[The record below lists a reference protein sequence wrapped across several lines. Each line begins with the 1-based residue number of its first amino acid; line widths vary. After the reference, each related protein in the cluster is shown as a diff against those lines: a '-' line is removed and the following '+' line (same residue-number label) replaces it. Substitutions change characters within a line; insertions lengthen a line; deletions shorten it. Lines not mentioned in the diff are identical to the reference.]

1 MPDDGHSFDLATA
14 VAGGPE
20 HWTAQVDPGWT
31 VAGRPNGGYL
41 LALATR
47 AALEAAGQPHPLAV
61 SAHFLAPSDL
71 GPAELE
77 VRRLRAGR
85 NLSTA
90 RVTLVQEGAARLE
103 ALVTAGRIDP
113 DADPGWRRSAGPDGL
128 APVEDCVPGRP
139 ELPGGMR
146 ANLLEHIDLRLDP
159 ATLGWV
165 GGRPGGTMDMRGW
178 VRFADGRAADPLSLL
193 QVVDAL
199 PPTSFDLGL
208 ASWAPTVELT
218 VYLRGLP
225 TPGWLACVVR
235 GQLWQGGW
243 FDEEAEV
250 WDSAGRLVAQSRQ
263 LAGARP
269 AAARPAV
276 AMTDLARLDGPGT
289 AAVADRLVEV
299 YRAAMGAAPFH
310 ETEVEAGFFADELA
324 GELEEPG
331 FRCWL
336 ASDGDQVVGFA
347 YGYETPEVPPEGWSG
362 LVREAVGP
370 DAAERW
376 LEGQFAVVWIAVRPD
391 RRGRGLGRDLLERLL
406 AGAGTERAWLITH
419 DLDTPARGLY
429 RSLGFQELGRG
440 PLGWHD
446 AQRVVLGAELPPT
459 GPPGR

>member
-1 MPDDGHSFDLATA
+1 MAEDGPAETATGHSFDLATA
-14 VAGGPE
+14 VRGGPE
-20 HWTAQVDPGWT
+20 RWTAEIDPGWT

-85 NLSTA
+85 SLSTA

-103 ALVTAGRIDP
+103 ALVTAGRMDP
-113 DADPGWRRSAGPDGL
+113 DADPGWRRAAGPDGL

-159 ATLGWV
+159 ATLGCLA
-165 GGRPGGTMDMRGW
+165 GRPGGRLEMRGW
-178 VRFADGRAADPLSLL
+178 VRFSDGRAADPLALL

-218 VYLRGLP
+218 VYLRGVP
-225 TPGWLACVVR
+225 APGWLACIVR

-243 FDEEAEV
+243 FDEEAEI

-263 LAGARP
+263 FAGARP
-269 AAARPAV
+269 PAPAGDARP
-276 AMTDLARLDGPGT
+276 P
-289 AAVADRLVEV
+289 
-299 YRAAMGAAPFH
+299 
-310 ETEVEAGFFADELA
+310 
-324 GELEEPG
+324 
-331 FRCWL
+331 
-336 ASDGDQVVGFA
+336 S
-347 YGYETPEVPPEGWSG
+347 
-362 LVREAVGP
+362 
-370 DAAERW
+370 
-376 LEGQFAVVWIAVRPD
+376 
-391 RRGRGLGRDLLERLL
+391 
-406 AGAGTERAWLITH
+406 
-419 DLDTPARGLY
+419 
-429 RSLGFQELGRG
+429 
-440 PLGWHD
+440 
-446 AQRVVLGAELPPT
+446 
-459 GPPGR
+459 